1 MNWTV
6 LLWTGKRRD
15 LDGWIR
21 ERKYFSRVSFYI
33 DSNDSISIF
42 FLYQFSL
49 SLSLFQWNVTE
60 QKTELGKSS
69 SRCGDSV
76 LAKAKQNAR
85 SWRVKYSL
93 FNRASASLSRQ
104 VDSAEHFYF
113 HGRKIAVFTSCWNGC
128 FPTDA
133 SPPPSLLD

>member
-1 MNWTV
+1 MNWKKKRSRWMDSRTKIFFTCI
-6 LLWTGKRRD
+6 LLYRF
-15 LDGWIR
+15 
-21 ERKYFSRVSFYI
+21 ERFHIYFLF
-33 DSNDSISIF
+33 ISI
-42 FLYQFSL
+42 LSL

-113 HGRKIAVFTSCWNGC
+113 HGRKIAVFTSC
-128 FPTDA
+128 
-133 SPPPSLLD
+133 